1 MTYLEFYQAWLDL
14 VMQNTK
20 FIDVSDIKCFKHSYY
35 AIFIAYFFAFSF
47 LIFIIC
53 FYDLMFTYCTRKIKF
68 IYIIFI
74 LVHSFSIYG
83 LYTYQKHRIN
93 EQNWI
98 PKCSVSKLR
107 YFLHEYQD
115 SWTEYPEK
123 DYTVEEFQENM
134 TRIGQKASSEQIELA
149 QTAFKDCLKHLPYN
163 YDANHSSLVRR
174 CIDTYDI
181 RERFGVKDV
190 EIYRNKT
197 INELIKSN

>member
-20 FIDVSDIKCFKHSYY
+20 FIDVSDIKCFKYSYS
-35 AIFIAYFFAFSF
+35 IFITFFFVFSF
-47 LIFIIC
+47 PIFIIYFC
-53 FYDLMFTYCTRKIKF
+53 NLINYRTRKIKF

-74 LVHSFSIYG
+74 LVHSFIIYG

-98 PKCSVSKLR
+98 PKCSASGIH
-107 YFLHEYQD
+107 YIFFDFQD

-123 DYTVEEFQENM
+123 DYTFKEFQENM
-134 TRIGQKASSEQIELA
+134 TRIGQKASPEQIELA
-149 QTAFKDCLKHLPYN
+149 KTVLKDCFENLLPSDYQV
-163 YDANHSSLVRR
+163 NHSSIVRR
-174 CIDTYDI
+174 YINSP
-181 RERFGVKDV
+181 EVKEKFSVKDV

-197 INELIKSN
+197 INELTKSN